1 MMLDDHLIVQI
12 TSLTI
17 HPTDKALLYVNTYS
31 P

>member
-1 MMLDDHLIVQI
+1 MMLDDYLIVQI

-17 HPTDKALLYVNTYS
+17 HPTDDLLYVNTYS